1 MVQSGSN
8 PTPARLITI
17 PVSHYCEKTRW
28 ALTRLQIPFVEERHM
43 PPFHRFATQRV
54 VKRIGV
60 EEMTEAEQNLSPIN
74 RWISQRVGGQSVPIL
89 IVPGKILKSSDEIL
103 SYLEAIAPP
112 ELTLYPTD
120 PALRQ
125 QVETLVQT
133 FDSTLGP
140 AVRLWAYFYLM
151 DQPDLLQ
158 PLWCEGVPWFERLL
172 FPVVFPWMRSN
183 VLQIYGISE
192 STMIAAHESICKTF
206 ETVET
211 LLADGRTYLV
221 GDRFSAADLTF
232 TTLAAAMV
240 LPAGYGVALP
250 LLDHLPAAMV
260 TSIQQFRE
268 TAGGKFV
275 LRLYQERN
283 HLVG

>member
-1 MVQSGSN
+1 
-8 PTPARLITI
+8 
-17 PVSHYCEKTRW
+17 
-28 ALTRLQIPFVEERHM
+28 
-43 PPFHRFATQRV
+43 
-54 VKRIGV
+54 
-60 EEMTEAEQNLSPIN
+60 MTEAEQNLSPIN

-192 STMIAAHESICKTF
+192 
-206 ETVET
+206 
-211 LLADGRTYLV
+211 
-221 GDRFSAADLTF
+221 
-232 TTLAAAMV
+232 
-240 LPAGYGVALP
+240 
-250 LLDHLPAAMV
+250 
-260 TSIQQFRE
+260 QQ
-268 TAGGKFV
+268 
-275 LRLYQERN
+275 
-283 HLVG
+283 

>member
-1 MVQSGSN
+1 
-8 PTPARLITI
+8 
-17 PVSHYCEKTRW
+17 
-28 ALTRLQIPFVEERHM
+28 
-43 PPFHRFATQRV
+43 
-54 VKRIGV
+54 
-60 EEMTEAEQNLSPIN
+60 
-74 RWISQRVGGQSVPIL
+74 
-89 IVPGKILKSSDEIL
+89 
-103 SYLEAIAPP
+103 
-112 ELTLYPTD
+112 
-120 PALRQ
+120 
-125 QVETLVQT
+125 
-133 FDSTLGP
+133 
-140 AVRLWAYFYLM
+140 
-151 DQPDLLQ
+151 
-158 PLWCEGVPWFERLL
+158 
-172 FPVVFPWMRSN
+172 
-183 VLQIYGISE
+183 
-192 STMIAAHESICKTF
+192 MIAAHESICKTF

>member
-1 MVQSGSN
+1 MVQSSSN

-125 QVETLVQT
+125 QVETL
-133 FDSTLGP
+133 S
-140 AVRLWAYFYLM
+140 
-151 DQPDLLQ
+151 PDL
-158 PLWCEGVPWFERLL
+158 
-172 FPVVFPWMRSN
+172 
-183 VLQIYGISE
+183 
-192 STMIAAHESICKTF
+192 
-206 ETVET
+206 
-211 LLADGRTYLV
+211 
-221 GDRFSAADLTF
+221 
-232 TTLAAAMV
+232 
-240 LPAGYGVALP
+240 
-250 LLDHLPAAMV
+250 
-260 TSIQQFRE
+260 
-268 TAGGKFV
+268 
-275 LRLYQERN
+275 
-283 HLVG
+283 